1 MPLRNGEVAA
11 KCGTEALGWTVSRIL
26 ADHIANLLPG
36 LQVKIN
42 SRKDD
47 AARELAALGDGRPE
61 DAGAQAAMVLEKLH
75 GYAAAFTKSVAGKNE
90 DLNTTALEGGA
101 RIHFVL
107 QDIFVKGL
115 ESLDPTQAMTEE
127 DIRTA
132 IQNAAGTKAVLLLP
146 EEPFEMLVRQAIK
159 KMTEPC
165 IKCARIVHGR
175 GRPTVASSVSPR
187 PI

>member
-1 MPLRNGEVAA
+1 
-11 KCGTEALGWTVSRIL
+11 
-26 ADHIANLLPG
+26 
-36 LQVKIN
+36 
-42 SRKDD
+42 
-47 AARELAALGDGRPE
+47 
-61 DAGAQAAMVLEKLH
+61 MVLEKLH
-75 GYAAAFTKSVAGKNE
+75 GYAALFTRSVAGRSE
-90 DLNTTALEGGA
+90 DLSTTALEGGA

-146 EEPFEMLVRQAIK
+146 EEPFEVLVRQAIK

-165 IKCARIVHGR
+165 QKCARIVHDELGR
-175 GRPTVASSVSPR
+175 IARQGVRAQGTGHRAQSTGYRVQGTGYRA
-187 PI
+187 